1 MIRCS
6 SRRDSFRRWFV
17 VAPLCTLLFA
27 AGPAMAA
34 GGKPTP
40 EERQAAALFDQGLAL
55 SDEGRW
61 SEALEVFKKS
71 DELRHSAS
79 VRFNMAVTY
88 RALGRYVEAK
98 RLSEDLLAKGVD
110 DKPLKP
116 ALQKEV
122 EKLRDEVA
130 PKVVMAVIKR
140 SPADASIEIDGTL
153 HIVGSDGRIE
163 LDPGKH
169 VFLLKKEG
177 YDTVTVSKSLEGSEV
192 EVVLTAPK
200 TKIDA
205 PPPETP
211 FYKKG
216 WFWGT
221 VGAVVAAGA
230 AVTVVVVVTRSDAAP
245 AAPPPESTVGRV
257 IPAAFTLRF

>member
-1 MIRCS
+1 MIRS
-6 SRRDSFRRWFV
+6 RWFV
-17 VAPLCTLLFA
+17 LASICVLLSTAAPALA
-27 AGPAMAA
+27 S

-40 EERQAAALFDQGLAL
+40 EELQARALFDQGLAL

-71 DELRHSAS
+71 DDIQHSAS

-98 RLSEDLLAKGVD
+98 RLVDQLLTKGVD

-122 EKLRDEVA
+122 QKLRDEVA
-130 PKVVMAVIKR
+130 PKVVNAVIKR
-140 SPADASIEIDGTL
+140 YPADASIEIDGTL

-163 LDPGKH
+163 LDPGRH
-169 VFLLKKEG
+169 VFLLRKDG
-177 YDTVTVSKSLEGSEV
+177 YDTITVSKTVEGSEV
-192 EVVLTAPK
+192 EIILSAPK
-200 TKIDA
+200 TKIAA

-230 AVTVVVVVTRSDAAP
+230 AVAVVVVVTSSEAP
-245 AAPPPESTVGRV
+245 ATAGPPSSTVGRV
-257 IPAAFTLRF
+257 IPAAFTVRF

>member
-1 MIRCS
+1 M
-6 SRRDSFRRWFV
+6 RRWFV
-17 VAPLCTLLFA
+17 LAPMCAALFA
-27 AGPAMAA
+27 ADPALAA

-40 EERQAAALFDQGLAL
+40 EERQARALFEQGLAL
-55 SDEGRW
+55 SDEGKW
-61 SEALEVFKKS
+61 SEALDVFKKA
-71 DELRHSAS
+71 DDLQHSAS

-98 RLSEDLLAKGVD
+98 RIADDLLLKGVD

-116 ALQKEV
+116 ALQKDV

-130 PKVVMAVIKR
+130 PKIVAAIIKR

-153 HIVGSDGRIE
+153 HIVGSDGRID

-169 VFLLKKEG
+169 VFVLKKEG
-177 YDTVTVSKSLEGSEV
+177 YDTITVSKSLDGRNV

-200 TKIDA
+200 SKIVA
-205 PPPETP
+205 PPPEVP

-230 AVTVVVVVTRSDAAP
+230 AVTVVVVVTSSEGPAP
-245 AAPPPESTVGRV
+245 AAPPPSTVGRV
-257 IPAAFTLRF
+257 IPAAFTVRF